1 MCAYLFGQDY
11 SSAILDDKDVIL
23 FGFCYPGLGFA
34 FVILLTFLFKTYK
47 TTVAMLPLLW
57 FPHLPSNSPNLSASN
72 FDHLV
77 HILLLKG
84 LPPEKDCP
92 RRDR

>member
-47 TTVAMLPLLW
+47 TTVAMLPLL
-57 FPHLPSNSPNLSASN
+57 
-72 FDHLV
+72 
-77 HILLLKG
+77 
-84 LPPEKDCP
+84 
-92 RRDR
+92 